1 MTSTTLH
8 HSDLIIV
15 GAGPGGLDTA
25 VESARMGLDV
35 TLIERDSVG
44 GTCLNRGCIPT
55 KALAAAA
62 DAALSAAGAA
72 SFGIDIPQWSV
83 DFGRVHARVEEVV
96 ARLREGAESTLGKV
110 TLVRG
115 TARIAATG
123 PSVWVGQEQYFADKL
138 IIATGSVPATLTI
151 PGAELCLT
159 SDGILALSELPES
172 LVIIGGGVIGM
183 EFASIFA
190 ALGSKVTVIEACKEI
205 LPGFDGEVAKR
216 LRSLLTRRG
225 IKVITDARVS
235 AVTSKHSENSELS
248 ETSETVEP
256 AELLTVTFTAKGR
269 EQTVSASRVM
279 MAVGRRPALP
289 EGLAEAAIKYDRRG
303 IMTDENLQTSREGIY
318 AIGDVNGRCLLA
330 HAATAQG
337 QRVLG
342 LAVNE
347 RCIPSVVF
355 TVPEVAMAGLTEE
368 ECASRGL
375 YFKVG
380 KALFASNGKAV
391 ASGHSDGFV
400 KVIADAV
407 GGAILGVHIIGPHA
421 GDLIQEA
428 ATAIDYALT
437 TRDVAA
443 AVHAHPTL
451 SEALQSACATLTE

>member
-1 MTSTTLH
+1 MSTH

-25 VESARMGLDV
+25 VEAAHMGLHV

-62 DAALSAAGAA
+62 DAALTAA
-72 SFGIDIPQWSV
+72 SSSDYGIEIPQWSV
-83 DFGRVHARVEEVV
+83 DYGRVHARVEQVV
-96 ARLREGAESTLGKV
+96 ARLREGAESTLGSV
-110 TLVRG
+110 TLIRG
-115 TARIAATG
+115 NARLAATS
-123 PSVWVGQEQYFADKL
+123 PSVWVGQEQYFADRL
-138 IIATGSVPATLTI
+138 IIATGSVPATLPI
-151 PGAELCLT
+151 PGAELALS
-159 SDGILALSELPES
+159 SDGILALDTLPES

-190 ALGSKVTVIEACKEI
+190 ALGSQVTVLEACKEI

-216 LRSLLTRRG
+216 LRSMLTRRG
-225 IKVITDARVS
+225 IKVVTDARVS
-235 AVTSKHSENSELS
+235 AVTEHGGALS
-248 ETSETVEP
+248 
-256 AELLTVTFTAKGR
+256 VTFTVKGR
-269 EQTVSASRVM
+269 EQAISAARVM

-289 EGLAEAAIKYDRRG
+289 EGLDEAEIKYDRRG
-303 IMTDENLQTSREGIY
+303 IITDENLLTSREGIY

-337 QRVLG
+337 RRVLG
-342 LAVNE
+342 LAVND

-355 TVPEVAMAGLTEE
+355 TVPGVAMAGLTEE
-368 ECASRGL
+368 QCSERGL
-375 YFKVG
+375 YYKVG

-400 KVIADAV
+400 KIIADPV

-421 GDLIQEA
+421 ADLIQEA
-428 ATAIDYALT
+428 AIAIDHALT
-437 TRDVAA
+437 VSELAA
-443 AVHAHPTL
+443 AVHPHPTL
-451 SEALQSACATLTE
+451 SEALQAAAASLRP